1 MREGLLTV
9 TSWKTGRHVLLS
21 ALGMSLLVCRAVA
34 QEAAPLV
41 TDRPTQG
48 AAAAVVP
55 TGTMQIETGAV
66 LTDAGADTRNL
77 SLLTTLVRVGVTSA
91 VEVRAG
97 FAGWTRVTASS
108 ADAAVSGFGS
118 PEVGAKVQLATGANA
133 SPSVAVLASALL
145 PIGTDAFRVERVEPS
160 ARVAVAHTVA
170 ERIGLGYNVGARFFS
185 TASDAGTATESEGLY
200 TVAAGTG
207 LSDQVGV
214 FVEAF
219 GAIAFSDGAASGH
232 SVNAGVTLLAL
243 RTLQLDLSAGLGYA
257 GSANDW
263 FIGCGASVRFPR

>member
-1 MREGLLTV
+1 M
-9 TSWKTGRHVLLS
+9 GRQLLLS
-21 ALGMSLLVCRAVA
+21 ALGLSLLAGRAVA

-48 AAAAVVP
+48 TAATVVP
-55 TGTMQIETGAV
+55 TGTVQIETGAV
-66 LTDAGADTRNL
+66 LTDAGADTRSL
-77 SLLTTLVRVGVTSA
+77 SLLTTSVRVGVTSA
-91 VEVRAG
+91 IEVRAG

-108 ADAAVSGFGS
+108 ADAALSGFGS
-118 PEVGAKVQLATGANA
+118 PEVGTKVQLATGANA
-133 SPSVAVLASALL
+133 SPSLAVLASALL
-145 PIGTDAFRVERVEPS
+145 PVGTEGFRVARVEPS
-160 ARVAVAHTVA
+160 VRVAVAHTVA
-170 ERIGLGYNVGARFFS
+170 ERVGLGYNAGVRFFS
-185 TASDAGTATESEGLY
+185 AASAAGTATESEGLY

-243 RTLQLDLSAGLGYA
+243 HNLQLDLSAGLGYA
-257 GSANDW
+257 GSASDW
-263 FIGCGASVRFPR
+263 FIGCGAAVRLPR